1 MMIGVMFGNPE
12 TTAGGKALK
21 YYASVR
27 IEVRKIESLK
37 RGDEFY
43 GIRVRAK
50 VVKNKV
56 APPFRSA
63 EFDILFAE
71 GISQE
76 GNLIDVGINLGVVK
90 KSGAWLEY
98 NGEKIGQG
106 KDAARQFLK
115 NNTKIASEIEKEI
128 RSAVKQKSDLPLNIG
143 LEENAPKA
151 SVVIP
156 EEE

>member
-1 MMIGVMFGNPE
+1 MEILKLLP
-12 TTAGGKALK
+12 GGKALK

-27 IEVRKIESLK
+27 IDVRKIESLK

-43 GIRVRAK
+43 GIRAKAK

-63 EFDILFAE
+63 EFDILFYE
-71 GISQE
+71 GISKE
-76 GNLIDVGINLGVVK
+76 GNLLDVGVDLGVIK

-106 KDAARQFLK
+106 KDAARQYLK
-115 NNTKIASEIEKEI
+115 G
-128 RSAVKQKSDLPLNIG
+128 KSKN
-143 LEENAPKA
+143 
-151 SVVIP
+151 
-156 EEE
+156 